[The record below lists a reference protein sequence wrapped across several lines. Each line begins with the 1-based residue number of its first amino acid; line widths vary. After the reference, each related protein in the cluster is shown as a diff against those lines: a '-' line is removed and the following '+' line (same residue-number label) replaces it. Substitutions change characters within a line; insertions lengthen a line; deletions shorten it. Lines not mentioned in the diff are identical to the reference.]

1 LTRSKGC
8 PTSTA
13 HTPPT
18 PPAARERRPE
28 SEDLLA
34 ATTSCLTSSVEGS
47 EGVEEEEEEEA
58 IAMRRVPQQCQS
70 EVQMKKQKGRL
81 ACDVS
86 SPKSEA

>member
-1 LTRSKGC
+1 
-8 PTSTA
+8 
-13 HTPPT
+13 
-18 PPAARERRPE
+18 
-28 SEDLLA
+28 
-34 ATTSCLTSSVEGS
+34 LTSSVEGS